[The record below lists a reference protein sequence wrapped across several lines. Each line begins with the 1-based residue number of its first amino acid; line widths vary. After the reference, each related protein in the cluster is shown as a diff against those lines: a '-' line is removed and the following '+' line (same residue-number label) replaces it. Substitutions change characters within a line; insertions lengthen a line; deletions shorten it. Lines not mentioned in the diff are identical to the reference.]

1 MDEGRSEPPKEGGE
15 GNENGDEEEGT
26 YENDEDEEY
35 EHPGKVSTEKK
46 LWTFL
51 TTWSL
56 WTLATT
62 RLVGLAKYCISCF
75 SHDCKG
81 GLLWCVEVCILT

>member
-51 TTWSL
+51 TT
-56 WTLATT
+56 
-62 RLVGLAKYCISCF
+62 
-75 SHDCKG
+75 
-81 GLLWCVEVCILT
+81 